1 MVNGQKTIIVI
12 AHRLS
17 TVKNADNIIVMA
29 NGEIKE
35 TGTHKDLIKDKE
47 GVYSKLIER
56 QMTEH
61 QGEIPQEM

>member
-1 MVNGQKTIIVI
+1 
-12 AHRLS
+12 
-17 TVKNADNIIVMA
+17 MA

-35 TGTHKDLIKDKE
+35 TGTHKELIKDKE

-61 QGEIPQEM
+61 QGEIPSEI